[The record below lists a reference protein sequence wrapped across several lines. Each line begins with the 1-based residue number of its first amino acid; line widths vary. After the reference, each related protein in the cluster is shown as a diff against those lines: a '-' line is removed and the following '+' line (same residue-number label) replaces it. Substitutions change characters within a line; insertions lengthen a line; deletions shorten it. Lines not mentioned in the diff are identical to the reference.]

1 MTNPRCWSYFTSPL
15 PFRFIPRISAYILPL
30 NIIIKCD
37 SILVRGRGLFI
48 SCPFHHQFCC
58 RAQTKTII
66 IYMSSFIF
74 LYFIFQFGEGSNYAV
89 WAKQNGRLH
98 GYMSRCLRTRNTL
111 QLGQLAFSANKG
123 FLHHVSCVPTSE
135 RFWLGQRIYG
145 ILYWST
151 ISLLFLTKR
160 IPRNILRPTK
170 PVLGN
175 LYLKPERCLQLKLL
189 VWRESLFILRICH

>member
-1 MTNPRCWSYFTSPL
+1 MTKPLCWSHFTSPL
-15 PFRFIPRISAYILPL
+15 PFRFIPRISVYVLPL

-37 SILVRGRGLFI
+37 SISFVDEVCLFLV
-48 SCPFHHQFCC
+48 PFVIN
-58 RAQTKTII
+58 AAVEPNYLYVTIH
-66 IYMSSFIF
+66 FF
-74 LYFIFQFGEGSNYAV
+74 YFIFQFGEGSNYAV

-98 GYMSRCLRTRNTL
+98 GYMSRCLRTRNSL

-145 ILYWST
+145 ILYWGT

-160 IPRNILRPTK
+160 ILRALLHVKHFDST
-170 PVLGN
+170 LA
-175 LYLKPERCLQLKLL
+175 YLQAFP
-189 VWRESLFILRICH
+189 FLRG